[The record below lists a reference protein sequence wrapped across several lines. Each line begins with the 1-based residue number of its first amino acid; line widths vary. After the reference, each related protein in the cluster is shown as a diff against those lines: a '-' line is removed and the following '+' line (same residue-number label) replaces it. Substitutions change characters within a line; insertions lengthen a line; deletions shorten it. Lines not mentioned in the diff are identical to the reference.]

1 MWDLLALVLLSKR
14 TGVRELAVMFVIYLE
29 DLTQLI
35 FFRLLKNSVNANSR
49 YCIKYV
55 HLGVCALLVQL

>member
-35 FFRLLKNSVNANSR
+35 FFQIVEKS
-49 YCIKYV
+49 CK
-55 HLGVCALLVQL
+55 CK